1 VNMPSKWKL
10 ALIGPLAA
18 SLAMLPVIGLAQEP
32 PIKAEVDR
40 NEVAVN
46 DVLTLTV
53 IVKGSPVV
61 PNPALPQMDGVDV
74 TVLSRSTASQLSIFS
89 GKTSVLAVSH
99 YRLKPLS
106 PGTLTIAPISITL
119 SGEVHETEPI
129 TVEVHPGA
137 FNPRPDPEP
146 APGNLTVAETFF
158 VKAEVD
164 NPNPYIGE
172 QIDYI
177 FRFHSALGFVNP
189 PRYDSPPFIGFWHE
203 GETDSRRYEMF
214 LNEREYGV
222 IELRTALFP
231 TVTGTLTIEPTRYG
245 FPSAGFR
252 SSRQLLT
259 DTVRVDVRPL
269 PSGAPAGFDGAV
281 GQLDIDAKVDVAS
294 AAVNEPVTLTVIVSG
309 TGNIDTLPDP
319 LLPEVAGWRSFVG
332 PPAVDTQ
339 AVDGRIIGSRSIE
352 RIFVPTAEGEF
363 MIPSI
368 SYSYFDPTTELY
380 ETVST
385 DPIAVSVTPGSVD
398 ALPPLQA
405 GRDQV
410 ERVGTDIRHIMP
422 APSSLDQP
430 EGPIVERPTY
440 WAAWALPL
448 IVILAGTGW
457 KALGNARRR
466 RTATGVAPHTRAMM
480 SLDNARQQDD
490 DPYDTAAAVLTSYL
504 SEMLGQPISGL
515 THQALAQLLVDRGVD
530 EGLVETVES
539 YVATTERVRFA
550 PGSAEDTSGESVLD
564 ETAKLLADLDGYFA

>member
-1 VNMPSKWKL
+1 MPSRSKL

-18 SLAMLPVIGLAQEP
+18 SLAMLPLIGFAQEP

-53 IVKGSPVV
+53 TIKGSPVV

-74 TVLSRSTASQLSIFS
+74 AVLSRSTASQLSIFS

-106 PGTLTIAPISITL
+106 PGTLTIAPISITIA
-119 SGEVHETEPI
+119 GEVHETEPI
-129 TVEVHPGA
+129 TVEVHAGA
-137 FNPRPDPEP
+137 FTPRSDPEP
-146 APGNLTVAETFF
+146 APGNLSVAETFF
-158 VKAEVD
+158 VEAEVD

-177 FRFHSALGFVNP
+177 FRFHSALRFVNP

-203 GETDSRRYEMF
+203 GETDSRRYELF
-214 LNEREYGV
+214 LNERQYGV

-245 FPSAGFR
+245 FPSTGFR

-259 DTVRVDVRPL
+259 NTVRVDVRPL
-269 PSGAPAGFDGAV
+269 PSGAPAGFEGAV
-281 GQLDIDAKVDVAS
+281 GQLEIDAKVDVAS

-309 TGNIDTLPDP
+309 AGNIETLPDP
-319 LLPEVAGWRSFVG
+319 LLPDVAGWRSFVS
-332 PPAVDTQ
+332 PTADDTQ
-339 AVDGRIIGSRSIE
+339 PVDGRIVGSRSIE

-363 MIPSI
+363 VIPSI
-368 SYSYFDPTTELY
+368 SYSYFDPKTELY

-385 DPIAVSVTPGSVD
+385 DPISVSVTPGSVD
-398 ALPPLQA
+398 APPPLQT

-410 ERVGTDIRHIMP
+410 ERVGADIRHIMP
-422 APSSLDQP
+422 APSSLEQP
-430 EGPIVERPTY
+430 DGPIVEHPTY
-440 WAAWALPL
+440 WAVWALPL

-457 KALGNARRR
+457 KVLGNARRR
-466 RTATGVAPHTRAMM
+466 RTAAGVAAHTRAMM
-480 SLDNARQQDD
+480 SLDNARQRGE

-504 SEMLGQPISGL
+504 SEMLGQPVSGL

-530 EGLVETVES
+530 EGLVEMVER
-539 YVATTERVRFA
+539 YIATTERVRFA

-564 ETAKLLADLDGYFA
+564 ETSRLMADLDGYFA

>member
-1 VNMPSKWKL
+1 MNMPSRSKL

-18 SLAMLPVIGLAQEP
+18 SLAMLPLIGFAQEP

-40 NEVAVN
+40 HAVAVN
-46 DVLTLTV
+46 DVFTLTV
-53 IVKGSPVV
+53 TSKGAPVV

-74 TVLSRSTASQLSIFS
+74 AVLSRSTASQLSIFS

-106 PGTLTIAPISITL
+106 PGTLTIAPISITIA
-119 SGEVHETEPI
+119 GEVHETEPI
-129 TVEVHPGA
+129 TVEVHAGA
-137 FNPRPDPEP
+137 FTPRSDPEP
-146 APGNLTVAETFF
+146 APGNLSVAETFF
-158 VKAEVD
+158 VEAEVD

-177 FRFHSALGFVNP
+177 FQFHSALRFVNP

-203 GETDSRRYEMF
+203 GETDSRRYELF
-214 LNEREYGV
+214 LNERQYGV

-245 FPSAGFR
+245 FPSTGFR

-259 DTVRVDVRPL
+259 NTVRVDVRPL
-269 PSGAPAGFDGAV
+269 PSGAPAGFEGAV
-281 GQLDIDAKVDVAS
+281 GQLEIDAKVDVAS

-309 TGNIDTLPDP
+309 AGNIETLPDP
-319 LLPEVAGWRSFVG
+319 LLPDVVGWRSFVS
-332 PPAVDTQ
+332 PPADDTQ
-339 AVDGRIIGSRSIE
+339 PVDGRIVGSRSIE

-363 MIPSI
+363 VIPSI
-368 SYSYFDPTTELY
+368 SYSYFDPKTELY

-385 DPIAVSVTPGSVD
+385 DPISVSVPPGSV
-398 ALPPLQA
+398 AAPPPLQT

-410 ERVGTDIRHIMP
+410 ERVGADIRHIMP
-422 APSSLDQP
+422 APSSLEQP
-430 EGPIVERPTY
+430 DGPIVERPTY

-457 KALGNARRR
+457 MVLGNARRR
-466 RTATGVAPHTRAMM
+466 RTAAGVAAHTRAMM
-480 SLDNARQQDD
+480 SLDNARQRDE

-504 SEMLGQPISGL
+504 SEMLGQPVSGL

-539 YVATTERVRFA
+539 YIATTERVRFA

-564 ETAKLLADLDGYFA
+564 ETSRLMADLDGYFA

>member
-1 VNMPSKWKL
+1 MPSRWKL

-53 IVKGSPVV
+53 TVTGAQVV

-74 TVLSRSTASQLSIFS
+74 TVLSRSSASQLSIFS
-89 GKTSVLAVSH
+89 GKTTVLAVSH

-106 PGTLTIAPISITL
+106 PGTLTIAPISVTVA
-119 SGEVHETEPI
+119 GVAHETEPI
-129 TVEVHPGA
+129 TVVVHAGA
-137 FNPRPDPEP
+137 FTPRPDPEP
-146 APGNLTVAETFF
+146 APGNVSVTEAFF
-158 VKAEVD
+158 VEADVD

-177 FRFHSALGFVNP
+177 FRFHSVLGFVNP

-214 LNEREYGV
+214 LNERQYGV

-309 TGNIDTLPDP
+309 AGNIETLPDP
-319 LLPEVAGWRSFVG
+319 HLPDVVGWRSFVG

-352 RIFVPTAEGEF
+352 RIFVPSAEGEF
-363 MIPSI
+363 VIPAI
-368 SYSYFDPTTELY
+368 SYSYFDPETELY

-385 DPIAVSVTPGSVD
+385 DPISVSVTPGSDD
-398 ALPPLQA
+398 APPPIQA
-405 GRDQV
+405 GRDEV

-422 APSSLDQP
+422 APSILEQP
-430 EGPIVERPTY
+430 DEPIVERPTY

-448 IVILAGTGW
+448 LVILAGTGW
-457 KALGNARRR
+457 KVLGNARRR
-466 RTATGVAPHTRAMM
+466 RAAAGVAAHTTAMM
-480 SLDNARQQDD
+480 ALEDARHRDE

-504 SEMLGQPISGL
+504 SEMLGQPVSGL
-515 THQALAQLLVDRGVD
+515 THHALAKLLVDRGVD

-550 PGSAEDTSGESVLD
+550 PGSAEGISGDSVLD
-564 ETAKLLADLDGYFA
+564 EAARLLADLDGYFA